1 MATFAGGKYP
11 GVIFG
16 YEYATLLTA
25 GVYLRMNVSKVFQIS
40 KKIFAFVLVFVKK
53 KIEQIELHV
62 ES

>member
-25 GVYLRMNVSKVFQIS
+25 GVYLRMNISHVFQMCNE
-40 KKIFAFVLVFVKK
+40 KIAFSSSFC
-53 KIEQIELHV
+53 EQIYEQIKLHV
-62 ES
+62 EI